1 MKQTKSKTNRR
12 NVEVPKCSSIG
23 WNMQALQTK
32 HSQAKHRQALQTKHS
47 QAKHRQAKHSQAGR
61 YL

>member
-1 MKQTKSKTNRR
+1 
-12 NVEVPKCSSIG
+12 
-23 WNMQALQTK
+23 MQALQTK